1 MDWGKL
7 IGLTLLGVATVSLL
21 SQIAN
26 NRAVNPNLRLLAR
39 TAEGDIVQD
48 METGL
53 IHLLV

>member
-1 MDWGKL
+1 MDLGKL
-7 IGLTLLGVATVSLL
+7 IGLALLGVATASLL

-26 NRAVNPNLRLLAR
+26 NRAVNPSLRLIAR
-39 TAEGDIVQD
+39 TAEGDVVQD